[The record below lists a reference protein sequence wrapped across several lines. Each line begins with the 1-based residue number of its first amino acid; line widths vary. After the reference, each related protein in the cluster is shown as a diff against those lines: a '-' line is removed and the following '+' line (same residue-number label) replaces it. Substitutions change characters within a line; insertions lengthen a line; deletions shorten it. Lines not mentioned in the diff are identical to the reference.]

1 VRDLKRIIITEEAP
15 LPIGPYSQAIKS
27 NNLVFVSGQIPV
39 DPKTGEVVD
48 GTLADQT
55 RQILNSIKAILETAD
70 SGINRVVK
78 ISVFMANLSYF
89 EEVNSVFSEFFT
101 VEPPARETVEVS
113 RLPKDVNIEISC
125 IAVAD
130 K

>member
-1 VRDLKRIIITEEAP
+1 MKRIIITEEAP

-48 GTLADQT
+48 GTIADQT
-55 RQILNSIKAILETAD
+55 RQILNSIKVILETAD
-70 SGINRVVK
+70 SGINRIVK

>member
-1 VRDLKRIIITEEAP
+1 MKRIIITEEAP

-48 GTLADQT
+48 GTIADQT
-55 RQILNSIKAILETAD
+55 RQILNSIKVILETAD

-89 EEVNSVFSEFFT
+89 EEVNSIFSEFFT

-113 RLPKDVNIEISC
+113 RLPRDVNIEISC

>member
-1 VRDLKRIIITEEAP
+1 MKRIIITEEAP

-27 NNLVFVSGQIPV
+27 NNLVFVSGQIPI
-39 DPKTGEVVD
+39 DPVTGGVVD

-55 RQILNSIKAILETAD
+55 RQILNNIRAILETAD
-70 SGINRVVK
+70 SGINRIVK

-101 VEPPARETVEVS
+101 IEPPARDTVEVS

>member
-1 VRDLKRIIITEEAP
+1 MKRIIITEEAP
-15 LPIGPYSQAIKS
+15 LPTGPYSQAIKS
-27 NNLVFVSGQIPV
+27 NNLVFVSGQIPI
-39 DPKTGEVVD
+39 DPKTGEVAD

-55 RQILNSIKAILETAD
+55 RQILNNIKAILETAD
-70 SGINRVVK
+70 SGINRIVK